1 MSTYDNWPVAFF
13 DDDYLK
19 IYRPTFTE
27 ERTRQEV
34 DFIAGTLDLAPGA
47 RVLDL
52 ACGTGRH
59 AIGMAGRGYR
69 VTGVDFNASYLEIAA
84 ADAAQ
89 AGAGENVRFAQ
100 ADMRALAYAA
110 EFDAVYS
117 YFTSFGYFSDAE
129 NETVIEGIA
138 CALAPGGRFMLEM
151 MNRDHLLVRG
161 QQRTW
166 NQRPDG
172 ALLMEEVSL
181 DLETS
186 RVLSRQI
193 LIDPQGGPQVTKS
206 YSLRAYTC
214 GELRALLARHGL
226 QATGVWGGLDKSVYS
241 TDSRR
246 LVLLAVKGE
255 PAATAAVVESTT
267 AAATAPGRARS
278 SGGD

>member
-1 MSTYDNWPVAFF
+1 MAEADGETMSTYDNWPVAFF
-13 DDDYLK
+13 DDDYLR

-34 DFIAGTLDLAPGA
+34 DFIASTLDLPRGA

-59 AIGMAGRGYR
+59 AIGMAGRGYQ
-69 VTGVDFNASYLEIAA
+69 VTGVDFNAHYLEIAA

-89 AGAGENVRFAQ
+89 AGVTARWLQ
-100 ADMRALAYAA
+100 ADMRALPFEG

-117 YFTSFGYFSDAE
+117 YFTSFGYFSDVE
-129 NETVIEGIA
+129 NETVIDGVA
-138 CALAPGGRFMLEM
+138 RALAPDGRFMLEM
-151 MNRDHLLVRG
+151 MNRDYLLVHG

-166 NQRPDG
+166 NQRADG

-206 YSLRAYTC
+206 FALRAYTC
-214 GELRALLARHGL
+214 GELRALLARYGL
-226 QATGVWGGLDKSVYS
+226 HVRSVWGGLDRGAYS
-241 TDSRR
+241 ADSRR
-246 LVLLAVKGE
+246 LVLLAAKGE
-255 PAATAAVVESTT
+255 PVRPSETPAATHAA
-267 AAATAPGRARS
+267 R
-278 SGGD
+278 GGGA